1 VAAAKP
7 ASAAETTPSIEQ
19 PEALPIS
26 EKTEKVPSALAKGPA
41 PALDGKAGPEA
52 ELERVSYWL
61 ENGQPSRALR
71 AARRLG
77 NQYPEN
83 VSIMEVWQQAAL
95 QTKAWGEARSIA
107 EQRVRFDKSE
117 NALLSLARLQRAT
130 GQSELAKSTL
140 QRLLKGYP
148 NSEEG
153 KSQLERLD
161 SKPRVAAR

>member
-1 VAAAKP
+1 M
-7 ASAAETTPSIEQ
+7 SEQ
-19 PEALPIS
+19 
-26 EKTEKVPSALAKGPA
+26 TEKVPSALAKGPA
-41 PALDGKAGPEA
+41 PALAGKAGPEA